1 MRNLPPL
8 TAIRAFESA
17 SRHLSF
23 QTAAEE
29 LHVTPSAI
37 SHQVKALEAFLGV
50 RLFNRLT
57 RRIEL
62 TDAGR
67 GYQGAT
73 GEALDLIDEATRR
86 LRASNDE
93 KVLMLSVPPTFA
105 TEWLVRRL
113 LDFQDHHPEIEV
125 RLATSLKIPDFRHSD
140 VDLSILF
147 GPASWEGLYVEQLT
161 REDLVLLCTP
171 GMAARLNAP
180 DDLRDVTLIR
190 ILARPGQWHS
200 WLQATELTHLE
211 GLPREAAMD
220 STSLAIE
227 AAASGLGV
235 ALADRELASGYMN
248 AGTLVVPFELRQATD
263 RGYHIVCP
271 SSHLQRAAVDAF
283 VTWIRVQLDAGS
295 GRVPLIRAT
304 GSG

>member
-93 KVLMLSVPPTFA
+93 KVLMLSVKSS
-105 TEWLVRRL
+105 L
-113 LDFQDHHPEIEV
+113 LIHI
-125 RLATSLKIPDFRHSD
+125 
-140 VDLSILF
+140 
-147 GPASWEGLYVEQLT
+147 
-161 REDLVLLCTP
+161 
-171 GMAARLNAP
+171 
-180 DDLRDVTLIR
+180 
-190 ILARPGQWHS
+190 
-200 WLQATELTHLE
+200 
-211 GLPREAAMD
+211 
-220 STSLAIE
+220 ST
-227 AAASGLGV
+227 
-235 ALADRELASGYMN
+235 
-248 AGTLVVPFELRQATD
+248 
-263 RGYHIVCP
+263 
-271 SSHLQRAAVDAF
+271 
-283 VTWIRVQLDAGS
+283 
-295 GRVPLIRAT
+295 
-304 GSG
+304 